1 MLLEKLLAFDGALL
15 MVSHDRDLLDKVCN
29 RILEIEDG
37 HIKLYQGNYS
47 DYKEQ
52 KDLEIK
58 TNELEYENYIKERRK
73 LERSII
79 ETKSKAKGMRKTPK
93 RMGNSEARLH
103 KMASKMPG
111 EVWIKKQRLWKPGWK
126 N

>member
-1 MLLEKLLAFDGALL
+1 M
-15 MVSHDRDLLDKVCN
+15 DKVCN

-79 ETKSKAKGMRKTPK
+79 ETKSKAKGYEKNTKTDVVIL
-93 RMGNSEARLH
+93 RQDFTRWQA
-103 KMASKMPG
+103 KMPG
-111 EVWIKKQRLWKPGWK
+111 EVWIKSKGYGNQAGKTRSKTKCKGYRKIKVDILG
-126 N
+126 